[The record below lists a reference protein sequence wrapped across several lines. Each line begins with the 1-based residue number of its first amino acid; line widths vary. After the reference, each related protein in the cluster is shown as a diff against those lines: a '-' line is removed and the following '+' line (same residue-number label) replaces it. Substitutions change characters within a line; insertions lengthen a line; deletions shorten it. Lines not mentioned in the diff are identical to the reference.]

1 MRSPLSKFVMTS
13 KFLQSYV
20 QYGSPKMFMKKSDS
34 ERALVAQDR
43 LIHKQILVKSD
54 GSFETFPRRDS
65 STSTSTTS
73 SATRVNSAQPRAPA
87 VATSVKKSGDR
98 RRFKRSLTMNSI
110 PVIVSE
116 KVDSNMIRVPPPRP
130 SEGGDGDGTEGSAT
144 KFTIGTSDE
153 DDLVSALRVLGPKL
167 FGTSEVLPP
176 LSAFHATYQQ
186 TCRMRQVHQF
196 LSSLLSDVIY

>member
-1 MRSPLSKFVMTS
+1 MTDYSSLSSAGLTSADEEEDGSKEQNQPPAAAQVKQRKKGSSKSGTRRERVVGKFGRSYKRAE
-13 KFLQSYV
+13 SYV

-43 LIHKQILVKSD
+43 
-54 GSFETFPRRDS
+54 RDS

-73 SATRVNSAQPRAPA
+73 SATRVNSAQPRPPA

-153 DDLVSALRVLGPKL
+153 DDLDDDDDDD
-167 FGTSEVLPP
+167 E
-176 LSAFHATYQQ
+176 
-186 TCRMRQVHQF
+186 
-196 LSSLLSDVIY
+196 SDDETMP